1 MSRFQPSYQQTEP
14 VRIIGIDPGSRITG
28 YGIIDKQGAG
38 LGFVTCGTIRTGKEK
53 DFSRRLLIIFQGLS
67 EVIEQHTP
75 EVAAVEDLFSAHNVR
90 SALKLGQARGA
101 AVTAVI
107 NQGVP
112 VHDYTPRVV
121 KQAVAGY
128 GHAEKE
134 QVQIMVR
141 TLLSLSGAPSSDAAD
156 ALAVAICHANH
167 IDRL

>member
-1 MSRFQPSYQQTEP
+1 M
-14 VRIIGIDPGSRITG
+14 
-28 YGIIDKQGAG
+28 
-38 LGFVTCGTIRTGKEK
+38 
-53 DFSRRLLIIFQGLS
+53 
-67 EVIEQHTP
+67 EQHKP

-101 AVTAVI
+101 VVTAAMK
-107 NQGVP
+107 QGLS

-134 QVQIMVR
+134 QVQHMVR
-141 TLLSLSGAPSSDAAD
+141 TLLGLSGAPSNDAAD

-167 IDRL
+167 MDRL

>member
-1 MSRFQPSYQQTEP
+1 M
-14 VRIIGIDPGSRITG
+14 
-28 YGIIDKQGAG
+28 
-38 LGFVTCGTIRTGKEK
+38 
-53 DFSRRLLIIFQGLS
+53 
-67 EVIEQHTP
+67 
-75 EVAAVEDLFSAHNVR
+75 
-90 SALKLGQARGA
+90 
-101 AVTAVI
+101 TAVI